1 MSQQQAH
8 SDQNHFDDSASYSA
22 GYEEGPRYQ
31 GYSANI
37 HGQKLSPSEDL
48 TNPTAQHRLI
58 LAIVSLILL
67 FLLFLAVVILGVSG
81 ALASTIE
88 RDFAPVFVFISL
100 GFAVAALVLHISFDR
115 IPEEEQ

>member
-8 SDQNHFDDSASYSA
+8 TDQNHFDDSASYSA
-22 GYEEGPRYQ
+22 GYEESPRYQ

-37 HGQKLSPSEDL
+37 PGQKLSPSGDL
-48 TNPTAQHRLI
+48 TSPTAQQRLI

-88 RDFAPVFVFISL
+88 RDFAPVFAFMFL
-100 GFAVAALVLHISFDR
+100 GFSVAVIVINTAFNR
-115 IPEEEQ
+115 KR

>member
-37 HGQKLSPSEDL
+37 HGQKLSPSGDL
-48 TNPTAQHRLI
+48 TSPTAQQRLI

-67 FLLFLAVVILGVSG
+67 FLLFLAVVILAVSG

-88 RDFAPVFVFISL
+88 RDFAPVFAFMFL
-100 GFAVAALVLHISFDR
+100 GFSVAVIVINIAFNR
-115 IPEEEQ
+115 KR